1 MIPEYFHFN
10 EDFLKV
16 CPRADDIWI
25 SKLIQLTKTP
35 VYVSAQ
41 SIRFVHEIIHDY
53 GLSRDNTSKINV
65 HCSKKYVLRLSLGK
79 FTICARTIS
88 ILKTPTATS
97 SRVPDR

>member
-10 EDFLKV
+10 EDFIRV

-35 VYVSAQ
+35 VYVSAK

-53 GLSRDNTSKINV
+53 GLSRDNTSKIKR
-65 HCSKKYVLRLSLGK
+65 SWIQKSVLHLSRVK
-79 FTICARTIS
+79 FSICARTIF
-88 ILKTPTATS
+88 T
-97 SRVPDR
+97 